1 MPAPILP
8 LIEAVTH
15 WPERGALIGLDLGT
29 KTIGVAVSDPDR
41 RLATGV
47 ETIHRKAFKAD
58 AARLLAISGER
69 NAVGFVLGL
78 PINMD
83 GSEGPRAQSTRAFA
97 RNFSNLTGLAIALW
111 DERLS
116 TAAVERELIG
126 MDVSRARRAEV
137 IDEHAAMFILQGALD
152 RLATAARGPLRMAV
166 VISALLPVFLLIVLG
181 FILKRSLM
189 RLDTQWHGLERLTYY
204 VLFPTLLIQTLVKAD
219 LSSVPVAGVGGAL
232 MLSALAMSLLCLA
245 LRPVFSRWNIDGPA
259 FTSIFQGATR
269 WQTYVA
275 LAVSSN
281 LFGHTG
287 LALASVAMVA
297 IIPLVNVFS
306 VSVLAHYAAPEKQS
320 LRAIVMT
327 VLTNP
332 LIWACAIGLAV
343 NVTHLPLPQV
353 WHDVAEA
360 LGRSSLGIGLLV
372 TGAGLQL
379 AGMFRPSLA
388 ASIAVLLKLILMPV
402 LGVALALWFGISGSS
417 LVIVAVCSAVPTSS
431 SAYVLARQM
440 GGDAP
445 LLAQIITL
453 QTILAAV
460 TMPIAIAL
468 VA

>member
-1 MPAPILP
+1 
-8 LIEAVTH
+8 
-15 WPERGALIGLDLGT
+15 
-29 KTIGVAVSDPDR
+29 
-41 RLATGV
+41 
-47 ETIHRKAFKAD
+47 
-58 AARLLAISGER
+58 
-69 NAVGFVLGL
+69 
-78 PINMD
+78 
-83 GSEGPRAQSTRAFA
+83 
-97 RNFSNLTGLAIALW
+97 
-111 DERLS
+111 
-116 TAAVERELIG
+116 
-126 MDVSRARRAEV
+126 
-137 IDEHAAMFILQGALD
+137 
-152 RLATAARGPLRMAV
+152 MAV

-232 MLSALAMSLLCLA
+232 MLSALVMSLLCLA
-245 LRPVFSRWNIDGPA
+245 LRPLFSRWNIDGPA

-269 WQTYVA
+269 WQTFVA
-275 LAVSSN
+275 LAISSN

-306 VSVLAHYAAPEKQS
+306 VSVLAHYATPEKQS

-388 ASIAVLLKLILMPV
+388 ASIAVFLKLILMPV

-468 VA
+468 AALC

>member
-1 MPAPILP
+1 M
-8 LIEAVTH
+8 
-15 WPERGALIGLDLGT
+15 
-29 KTIGVAVSDPDR
+29 
-41 RLATGV
+41 
-47 ETIHRKAFKAD
+47 
-58 AARLLAISGER
+58 
-69 NAVGFVLGL
+69 
-78 PINMD
+78 
-83 GSEGPRAQSTRAFA
+83 
-97 RNFSNLTGLAIALW
+97 
-111 DERLS
+111 
-116 TAAVERELIG
+116 AAVI
-126 MDVSRARRAEV
+126 A
-137 IDEHAAMFILQGALD
+137 
-152 RLATAARGPLRMAV
+152 
-166 VISALLPVFLLIVLG
+166 ALLPVFLLIVLG
-181 FILKRSLM
+181 FILKRTLM

-245 LRPVFSRWNIDGPA
+245 LRPLFSRWNIDGPA

-269 WQTYVA
+269 WQTFVA

-297 IIPLVNVFS
+297 IIPLVNVLS

-388 ASIAVLLKLILMPV
+388 ASIAVFLKLILMPV

-460 TMPIAIAL
+460 TIPIAIAI

>member
-1 MPAPILP
+1 
-8 LIEAVTH
+8 
-15 WPERGALIGLDLGT
+15 
-29 KTIGVAVSDPDR
+29 
-41 RLATGV
+41 
-47 ETIHRKAFKAD
+47 
-58 AARLLAISGER
+58 
-69 NAVGFVLGL
+69 
-78 PINMD
+78 
-83 GSEGPRAQSTRAFA
+83 
-97 RNFSNLTGLAIALW
+97 
-111 DERLS
+111 
-116 TAAVERELIG
+116 
-126 MDVSRARRAEV
+126 
-137 IDEHAAMFILQGALD
+137 
-152 RLATAARGPLRMAV
+152 MAV

-232 MLSALAMSLLCLA
+232 MLSALVMSLLCLA
-245 LRPVFSRWNIDGPA
+245 LRPLFSRWNIDGPA

-269 WQTYVA
+269 WQTFVA
-275 LAVSSN
+275 LAISSN

-306 VSVLAHYAAPEKQS
+306 VSVLAHYATPEKQS

-388 ASIAVLLKLILMPV
+388 ASIAVFFKLILMPV

-453 QTILAAV
+453 QTILAAI

>member
-1 MPAPILP
+1 
-8 LIEAVTH
+8 
-15 WPERGALIGLDLGT
+15 
-29 KTIGVAVSDPDR
+29 
-41 RLATGV
+41 
-47 ETIHRKAFKAD
+47 
-58 AARLLAISGER
+58 
-69 NAVGFVLGL
+69 
-78 PINMD
+78 
-83 GSEGPRAQSTRAFA
+83 
-97 RNFSNLTGLAIALW
+97 
-111 DERLS
+111 
-116 TAAVERELIG
+116 
-126 MDVSRARRAEV
+126 
-137 IDEHAAMFILQGALD
+137 
-152 RLATAARGPLRMAV
+152 MAV

-181 FILKRSLM
+181 FVLKRSLM
-189 RLDTQWHGLERLTYY
+189 RLDTQWHGLEHLTYY

-245 LRPVFSRWNIDGPA
+245 LRPLFSRLAIDGPA

-281 LFGHTG
+281 LFGHMG

-297 IIPLVNVFS
+297 IIPLVNVLS
-306 VSVLAHYAAPEKQS
+306 VWVLAQYAATEKQS
-320 LRAIVMT
+320 VRSI
-327 VLTNP
+327 VLTVVQNP
-332 LIWACAIGLAV
+332 LIWACVIGLLV
-343 NVTHLPLPQV
+343 NVTHLPLPKI
-353 WHDVAEA
+353 WHDVADA

-379 AGMFRPSLA
+379 GGIFRPSLA
-388 ASIAVLLKLILMPV
+388 ASVAVFLKLVLMPV
-402 LGVALALWFGISGSS
+402 IAIALALWFGITGPS
-417 LVIVAVCSAVPTSS
+417 LAIVAVCGAVPTSS

-468 VA
+468 VTMGP

>member
-1 MPAPILP
+1 
-8 LIEAVTH
+8 
-15 WPERGALIGLDLGT
+15 
-29 KTIGVAVSDPDR
+29 
-41 RLATGV
+41 
-47 ETIHRKAFKAD
+47 
-58 AARLLAISGER
+58 
-69 NAVGFVLGL
+69 
-78 PINMD
+78 
-83 GSEGPRAQSTRAFA
+83 
-97 RNFSNLTGLAIALW
+97 
-111 DERLS
+111 
-116 TAAVERELIG
+116 
-126 MDVSRARRAEV
+126 
-137 IDEHAAMFILQGALD
+137 
-152 RLATAARGPLRMAV
+152 MAV
-166 VISALLPVFLLIVLG
+166 VIAALLPVFLLIVLG

-245 LRPVFSRWNIDGPA
+245 LRPVFSRCNIDGPA

-388 ASIAVLLKLILMPV
+388 ASIAVILKLILMPV